1 MKCILDESAE
11 YRIGQWLKGEGHDVT
26 AIAHDYPHALRDS
39 QVLQIAVNQQRVLI
53 TNDRDFGEL
62 VFREHLPHA
71 GVIYFKLGIASTA
84 EEKIRW
90 LQHMLVRYADKLD
103 RFIVVTRRG
112 VRVR

>member
-1 MKCILDESAE
+1 MKWLLDESAE
-11 YRIGQWLKGEGHDVT
+11 YRIGQWLKAQGHDVT
-26 AIAHDYPHALRDS
+26 AIAQDYPHALPDS
-39 QVLQIAVNQQRVLI
+39 QVLEIAVKEQRVLI

-62 VFREHLPHA
+62 IFREHLPHS
-71 GVIYFKLGIASTA
+71 GVIYFKLGLASTA

-90 LQHMLVRYADKLD
+90 LQHILVRYADKLH